1 MSDTAL
7 ETVLKEEEIYREMV
21 SVLAEQLHAAYKRE
35 KYRRENQVHVNAN
48 D

>member
-7 ETVLKEEEIYREMV
+7 ETVLKEAEIYREMV

-35 KYRRENQVHVNAN
+35 KYRRENHVNTSG
-48 D
+48 